1 MGDGFGTGSHW
12 VRIGSNTNSTLDSSA
27 LIADN
32 SNTIIN
38 SGLENPAPGTAGEMR
53 RECHVWMDEN
63 GDTGG
68 NASQT
73 ANFDW
78 VVKGDFTV
86 TINAALKTLDADP
99 GNVDVDV
106 YGSVDGTNYTKMAD
120 LITWTAGTATMAVA
134 VYDYDGSGVMPYMRL
149 EFSQTNDVDNSGT
162 PIKVVVNP
170 H

>member
-53 RECHVWMDEN
+53 RECHVWLDED

-68 NASQT
+68 FTISAT
-73 ANFDW
+73 RKGFANTGNNMGIYFVIIDP
-78 VVKGDFTV
+78 D
-86 TINAALKTLDADP
+86 IIKT
-99 GNVDVDV
+99 
-106 YGSVDGTNYTKMAD
+106 
-120 LITWTAGTATMAVA
+120 
-134 VYDYDGSGVMPYMRL
+134 
-149 EFSQTNDVDNSGT
+149 GT
-162 PIKVVVNP
+162 PASRTLSGNNRELS
-170 H
+170 